1 MSTDALTPFSY
12 AVLTLV
18 GRDGAGPHD
27 LVRMARQGRVYW
39 SAADS
44 QWYAEPKRLARLGFL
59 SAEKRPGRTR
69 ERTHYTLTDA
79 GREALTA
86 WAAEPARFPRIQHEA
101 VTRLLLGDM
110 VPDSVLVAGLEGL
123 RSDIAEIT
131 AQLDAADAAAA
142 EVPHRRRYLRLNHA
156 LARRI
161 VEAHSTWIDQV
172 ERELGGAA
180 PRRPGAGCPGAVRRG
195 PAGGPAPARVPGAVR
210 RLKVKSPSRSPI

>member
-1 MSTDALTPFSY
+1 MSNADLTPFSY

-18 GRDGAGPHD
+18 GRFGAGPHD

-39 SAADS
+39 TAADS
-44 QWYAEPKRLARLGFL
+44 QWYAEPKRLAKLGFL
-59 SAEKRPGRTR
+59 RAEKRPGRTR

-79 GREALTA
+79 GRAALVE

-110 VPDSVLVAGLEGL
+110 VPDAVLVAGLQSMRGE
-123 RSDIAEIT
+123 IAEIG

-142 EVPHRRRYLRLNHA
+142 EVPHRARYLRLNHA

-161 VEAHSTWIDQV
+161 LEAHSTWIDQV
-172 ERELGGAA
+172 ERELGSAA
-180 PRRPGAGCPGAVRRG
+180 P
-195 PAGGPAPARVPGAVR
+195 PAPPPPAPTEPEPAAPARRVFRARFVD
-210 RLKVKSPSRSPI
+210 

>member
-1 MSTDALTPFSY
+1 MASAELTPFSY
-12 AVLTLV
+12 VVLTLV
-18 GRDGAGPHD
+18 GRHGAGPHD

-44 QWYAEPKRLARLGFL
+44 QWYAEPKRLAKLGFL
-59 SAEKRPGRTR
+59 RPAKRPGRTR
-69 ERTHYTLTDA
+69 ERTHYTLTDS
-79 GREALTA
+79 GRRALTA

-131 AQLDAADAAAA
+131 AQLDAAEAAAV
-142 EVPHRRRYLRLNHA
+142 EVPHRTRYLRLNHA

-172 ERELGGAA
+172 ERELGGVA
-180 PRRPGAGCPGAVRRG
+180 PATPAPASSGLARPVP
-195 PAGGPAPARVPGAVR
+195 PAHAPAPARRVFRTPFVD
-210 RLKVKSPSRSPI
+210 

>member
-1 MSTDALTPFSY
+1 MSTAALTPFSY

-18 GRDGAGPHD
+18 GRHGAGPHD

-39 SAADS
+39 SAAES
-44 QWYAEPKRLARLGFL
+44 QWYAEPKRLEQLGYVQ
-59 SAEKRPGRTR
+59 AEKRPGRTR

-79 GREALTA
+79 GREALRE

-123 RSDIAEIT
+123 RSDLAEIT
-131 AQLDAADAAAA
+131 AQLDAADAAVS
-142 EVPHRRRYLRLNHA
+142 EVPHRARYLRLNHA

-161 VEAHSTWIDQV
+161 VDAHSAWLDQV
-172 ERELGGAA
+172 ERELGDARAPAA
-180 PRRPGAGCPGAVRRG
+180 P
-195 PAGGPAPARVPGAVR
+195 PAEPAPAPAARRVFRARFVD
-210 RLKVKSPSRSPI
+210 

>member
-18 GRDGAGPHD
+18 GRNGAGPHD

-39 SAADS
+39 AAADS
-44 QWYAEPKRLARLGFL
+44 QWYAEPKRLAKLGFL
-59 SAEKRPGRTR
+59 EAEKRPGRTR
-69 ERTHYTLTDA
+69 ERTHYMLTDA
-79 GREALTA
+79 GRDALVE

-110 VPDSVLVAGLEGL
+110 VSDSVLVAGLQSMRGE
-123 RSDIAEIT
+123 IAEIS

-142 EVPHRRRYLRLNHA
+142 EVPHRARYLRLNHA

-172 ERELGGAA
+172 ERELGGA
-180 PRRPGAGCPGAVRRG
+180 PP
-195 PAGGPAPARVPGAVR
+195 PAPAVPAEPEPEPPPVAPARRVFRARFVD
-210 RLKVKSPSRSPI
+210 